1 MTESLFGFSAVHANF
16 PDGQYKGI
24 RRFLVQALTISSH
37 GGLDRIEYRTDLPV
51 PELKR
56 PGDVRI
62 RVHAVAL
69 NRLDLFV
76 VGGLPGVTITP
87 PWILG
92 ADASGVIESVGSEVE
107 GLTVGDHVVINP
119 GISDRTCEYCKE
131 GEQPLCPRFGLLG
144 EHFPGSLAELIVVP
158 STNVR
163 RIPADRSLDEAS
175 AFTLATLTAWRM
187 LVSRARVH
195 AGDDVLIWGIGGGVA
210 LAALQICK
218 ELGARTWVVS
228 SSTEKL
234 ERAKVLGA
242 DVVLNRKEVDVA
254 KTIRERTNKRGV
266 DVVADNVGKDTWEQS
281 LRALGR
287 RGRLVTCGAT
297 SGPFVETDV
306 RRLFWNQWSI
316 LGSTMGND
324 DEFDTVVEAYREGRL
339 RPVVDSIHPI
349 AEGRAAFERLASG
362 QQFGKVVVR
371 VA

>member
-1 MTESLFGFSAVHANF
+1 
-16 PDGQYKGI
+16 
-24 RRFLVQALTISSH
+24 VQALTISTH
-37 GGLDRIEYRTDLPV
+37 GGLDRIEWRNDLPV

-76 VGGLPGVTITP
+76 VGGLPNVKITP
-87 PWILG
+87 PWVLG
-92 ADASGVIESVGSEVE
+92 ADASGVVESVGADV
-107 GLTVGDHVVINP
+107 TNVAVGDHVVINP
-119 GISDRTCEYCKE
+119 GLSDRTCEYCRE
-131 GEQPLCPRFGLLG
+131 GEQPLCPRYGILG
-144 EHFPGSLAELIVVP
+144 EHFPGSLADFLIIP
-158 STNVR
+158 ATNVR
-163 RIPADRSLDEAS
+163 RIPSTISLDEAA

-195 AGDDVLIWGIGGGVA
+195 AGEDVLIWGIGGGVA

-228 SSTEKL
+228 SSNEKL
-234 ERAKVLGA
+234 ERSAALGA
-242 DVVLNRKEVDVA
+242 DVLLNRLEVDVA
-254 KTIRERTNKRGV
+254 RTIRERTNKRGV
-266 DVVADNVGKDTWEQS
+266 DVVADNVGRETWEQS

-297 SGPFVETDV
+297 SGPIVETDV

-324 DEFDTVVEAYREGRL
+324 DEFDTIVEAFGEGRL
-339 RPVVDSIHPI
+339 PPVVDSVYPI

-362 QQFGKVVVR
+362 HQFGKVVVR